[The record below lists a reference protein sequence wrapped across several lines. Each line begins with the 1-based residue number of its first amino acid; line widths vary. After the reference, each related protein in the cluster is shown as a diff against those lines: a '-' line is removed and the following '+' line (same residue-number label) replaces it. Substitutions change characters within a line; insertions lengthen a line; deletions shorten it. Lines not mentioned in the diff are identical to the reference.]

1 MSPVGGPG
9 GNRQPVA
16 QGGVNGDG
24 SGSRAHLR
32 TASSSGLARSHGTTQ
47 SARERLGLSRPTQ
60 QRTTPQQQQRAPQNQ
75 QRQQHQQ
82 NTPSRPSS
90 RHSAIP
96 DTQSVGAPTSSYR
109 ATSHESSKE
118 NMAPPDAEEY
128 ELQRR
133 RIEELKAEVGT
144 LQYQVNTFEQEK
156 EMARLQHDTELR
168 DARRKAED
176 DFKQRQAAEAER
188 GAADRKMAALHEELE
203 AARGDQDARQR
214 DLEQKVRA
222 AQDEA
227 RALQE
232 QLDDLSVAKEDA
244 ARMGERR
251 AVDLQEQ
258 LATAQRRLQ
267 EAAQEAAA
275 RDAALQQAQQQLVAR
290 DAQTGQLEAEVLR
303 LKAQTGDAATMEIIR
318 RELKD
323 QVNHIRALEATNRDQ
338 LTELRHLRQAH
349 KAVEVVEEEKRSLLR
364 KLESARALEQELHEE
379 RMQRQRLETERRAW
393 AAYLQ
398 TETEHSMD
406 GASSS
411 EFDSP
416 EAVAKALMEARYR
429 TAELTEKIGAL
440 EPEMAQRD
448 ADIRALEMQKKELA
462 AEVERLKAA
471 RASSGGDGTPSFGT
485 PTLVNASTNANTNAN
500 ETKLRARL
508 ERQRA
513 LAVKEVEYLRA
524 QLKAFDTE
532 DMTFHPGQFD
542 QQKADRIQQLEE
554 LVDKYRAE
562 AEGLHR
568 DLASLEASG
577 GPAAAAAQIAGTK
590 RSWTDGGS
598 SSGSGA
604 NGTAGSDED
613 AQVGQLVRKTRKLQ
627 DELSAAQTAH
637 RVLETELAVTREQL
651 AAEKQAAGV
660 RVLALRSNPTSD
672 FEAVK
677 RSTLAA
683 LKQENAELLAHI
695 QSHAAAGT
703 AAQKALKSGARAPL
717 SALPPP
723 STAAPPFT
731 TVPMSV
737 LAAAQ
742 REIADAQAETASAQ
756 KASRRLKEVW
766 AAKSAEF
773 KEAVE
778 STLGWHV
785 TFIPNGKMRV
795 ESVYYP
801 SLSADENEN
810 SIVFDGER
818 GTMKV
823 GGGPRSAF
831 AQRID
836 DQIRFWVRE
845 KGCIPGFL
853 AALTLEFCEEQT
865 RTSTVTTGR

>member
-1 MSPVGGPG
+1 M
-9 GNRQPVA
+9 
-16 QGGVNGDG
+16 
-24 SGSRAHLR
+24 
-32 TASSSGLARSHGTTQ
+32 
-47 SARERLGLSRPTQ
+47 GLSRSTSTQ
-60 QRTTPQQQQRAPQNQ
+60 PSYNLFTGEQTGPANARQRSQGGGGGQQGGGQQQGQ
-75 QRQQHQQ
+75 Q
-82 NTPSRPSS
+82 PSRPSS

-96 DTQSVGAPTSSYR
+96 DTQSVGAATSSYR

-118 NMAPPDAEEY
+118 NMAPPDAEDY

-144 LQYQVNTFEQEK
+144 LLYKVNTFEQEK

-188 GAADRKMAALHEELE
+188 AAAERQRAALETELE
-203 AARGDQDARQR
+203 AAHSNQDTRQR
-214 DLEQKVRA
+214 DLERKVRE
-222 AQDEA
+222 AQEEA
-227 RALQE
+227 RVLQE
-232 QLDDLSVAKEDA
+232 QLDDLSAAKDEA
-244 ARMGERR
+244 ARMSERR
-251 AVDLQEQ
+251 AVDLQAQ
-258 LATAQRRLQ
+258 VAAAQRSLE
-267 EAAQEAAA
+267 EAAQESEA
-275 RDAALQQAQQQLVAR
+275 REAALAQAQQQLVER
-290 DAQTGQLEAEVLR
+290 DAAAGQLEAEVLR

-338 LTELRHLRQAH
+338 LTELRHLRQTH
-349 KAVEVVEEEKRSLLR
+349 KAVEIVEEEKRSLQR
-364 KLESARALEQELHEE
+364 KLESARLLEQELSEE

-393 AAYLQ
+393 SAYLQ
-398 TETEHSMD
+398 SENANGDSVP
-406 GASSS
+406 

-416 EAVAKALMEARYR
+416 EAMARALMEERYR
-429 TAELTEKIGAL
+429 TAELTEKVGAL
-440 EPEMAQRD
+440 EPEITQRD
-448 ADIRALEMQKKELA
+448 ANIRSLEAQNKEMA
-462 AEVERLKAA
+462 AEVEKLKAGGA
-471 RASSGGDGTPSFGT
+471 ATASGDVSMSGT
-485 PTLVNASTNANTNAN
+485 PTSAAANSNDA
-500 ETKLRARL
+500 KARARL

-524 QLKAFDTE
+524 QLKAFDAE
-532 DMTFHPGQFD
+532 DMTFNPGQFD

-554 LVDKYRAE
+554 LVDQYRTE
-562 AEGLHR
+562 AEGLQKE
-568 DLASLEASG
+568 L
-577 GPAAAAAQIAGTK
+577 AAAEVSPSADTSMSTPVRAGMK
-590 RSWTDGGS
+590 RQRLDDAENSNGG
-598 SSGSGA
+598 
-604 NGTAGSDED
+604 DENQQEV
-613 AQVGQLVRKTRKLQ
+613 AQLVRKTRKLQ
-627 DELSAAQTAH
+627 DELAAAQTAH
-637 RVLETELAVTREQL
+637 RVLTTELAVTQEQL
-651 AAEKQAAGV
+651 AAEKKAAGV

-672 FEAVK
+672 YEAIQ

-695 QSHAAAGT
+695 QNNSASKGGSSSIST
-703 AAQKALKSGARAPL
+703 NKPRAPL
-717 SALPPP
+717 SALPNAPAP
-723 STAAPPFT
+723 STSTFT

-766 AAKSAEF
+766 ASKSAEF

-801 SLSADENEN
+801 STTDENEN

-853 AALTLEFCEEQT
+853 AALTLEFCEEQA
-865 RTSTVTTGR
+865 RTTTVTTGR

>member
-1 MSPVGGPG
+1 MNSGGGPG
-9 GNRQPVA
+9 GIGRQPSA
-16 QGGVNGDG
+16 GGGVNGTG
-24 SGSRAHLR
+24 NTTGNGTGTGHTAASRAHSR
-32 TASSSGLARSHGTTQ
+32 ANSNGGLARPHGTAQ
-47 SARERLGLSRPTQ
+47 RERMNFSRS
-60 QRTTPQQQQRAPQNQ
+60 QRTTPQQQQAPF
-75 QRQQHQQ
+75 
-82 NTPSRPSS
+82 SRPSS
-90 RHSAIP
+90 RQSAIP
-96 DTQSVGAPTSSYR
+96 DTQSVDAPTSSYR

-156 EMARLQHDTELR
+156 EMARLQHETELR

-176 DFKQRQAAEAER
+176 DFKLRQAAEAER
-188 GAADRKMAALHEELE
+188 GAAERKIAALQDELD
-203 AARGDQDARQR
+203 ASRGDQDSRQR
-214 DLEQKVRA
+214 DLEKKVRE
-222 AQDEA
+222 AQDES

-232 QLDDLSVAKEDA
+232 QLDDLSAAKEDA
-244 ARMGERR
+244 ARMGEKR
-251 AVDLQEQ
+251 AVDLQAQ
-258 LATAQRRLQ
+258 LATAQRSLQ
-267 EAAQEAAA
+267 EASQEAEA
-275 RDAALQQAQQQLVAR
+275 RDAALQQAQQQLVAK

-323 QVNHIRALEATNRDQ
+323 QVNHIRVLEATNRDQ
-338 LTELRHLRQAH
+338 LAELRHLRQTH
-349 KAVEVVEEEKRSLLR
+349 KAVEIVEEEKRSLLR
-364 KLESARALEQELHEE
+364 KLESARALEQELNEE
-379 RMQRQRLETERRAW
+379 RMQRQRLETERRSW
-393 AAYLQ
+393 SAYLQ
-398 TETEHSMD
+398 SEKENSMD
-406 GASSS
+406 GAFE

-440 EPEMAQRD
+440 EPEIAQRD
-448 ADIRALEMQKKELA
+448 ANIRSLEAQKKELA
-462 AEVERLKAA
+462 TEVERLKSTGV
-471 RASSGGDGTPSFGT
+471 SSGGGDGTPSFGT
-485 PTLVNASTNANTNAN
+485 PTNAASNNNDA
-500 ETKLRARL
+500 KIRARL

-532 DMTFHPGQFD
+532 DITFNPGQFD

-554 LVDKYRAE
+554 LVDQYRTE
-562 AEGLHR
+562 AEGLHKE
-568 DLASLEASG
+568 LTTIEASG
-577 GPAAAAAQIAGTK
+577 SGSAGAQIAGTK
-590 RSWTDGGS
+590 RSRPDDD
-598 SSGSGA
+598 
-604 NGTAGSDED
+604 SDENGD
-613 AQVGQLVRKTRKLQ
+613 ATGDEQVGQLVRKTRKLQ
-627 DELSAAQTAH
+627 DELAAALTAH
-637 RVLETELAVTREQL
+637 RVLETELAVTKEQL
-651 AAEKQAAGV
+651 TAEKQAAGV

-677 RSTLAA
+677 RSTLEA

-695 QSHAAAGT
+695 QSHSASAKAPKGT
-703 AAQKALKSGARAPL
+703 RAPL
-717 SALPPP
+717 SALPQP
-723 STAAPPFT
+723 SAANPTFT

-766 AAKSAEF
+766 GSKSAEF

-795 ESVYYP
+795 ESAFHR
-801 SLSADENEN
+801 SQTEENEN

-845 KGCIPGFL
+845 KQCIPGFL
-853 AALTLEFCEEQT
+853 AALTLEFCEEQA
-865 RTSTVTTGR
+865 RTTTVTTGR

>member
-1 MSPVGGPG
+1 MSGHG
-9 GNRQPVA
+9 RQPA
-16 QGGVNGDG
+16 AGGVNG
-24 SGSRAHLR
+24 
-32 TASSSGLARSHGTTQ
+32 TASSSRAHSRANSTGIGRTAAQ
-47 SARERLGLSRPTQ
+47 RERMGLSRSTSTQ
-60 QRTTPQQQQRAPQNQ
+60 PSYNLFSGEQTGPASAR
-75 QRQQHQQ
+75 QRQGGQQ
-82 NTPSRPSS
+82 GAAQSRPSS

-96 DTQSVGAPTSSYR
+96 DTQSVGAATSSYR

-118 NMAPPDAEEY
+118 NMAPPDAEDY

-144 LQYQVNTFEQEK
+144 LLYKVNTFEQER

-188 GAADRKMAALHEELE
+188 AAAERQRAALEAELE
-203 AARGDQDARQR
+203 AAHSNQDTRQR
-214 DLEQKVRA
+214 ELERKVRE

-227 RALQE
+227 RVLQE
-232 QLDDLSVAKEDA
+232 QLDDLSAAKDEA
-244 ARMGERR
+244 ARLSERR
-251 AVDLQEQ
+251 AVDLQAQ
-258 LATAQRRLQ
+258 VAAAQRSLA
-267 EAAQEAAA
+267 EAAQEAEA
-275 RDAALQQAQQQLVAR
+275 REAALAQAQQQLAER
-290 DAQTGQLEAEVLR
+290 DAAAGQLEAEVLR

-323 QVNHIRALEATNRDQ
+323 QVNHIRALEATNREQ
-338 LTELRHLRQAH
+338 LTELRHLRQTH
-349 KAVEVVEEEKRSLLR
+349 KAVEIVEEEKRSLQR
-364 KLESARALEQELHEE
+364 KLESARLLEQELAEE

-393 AAYLQ
+393 SAYLQ
-398 TETEHSMD
+398 QTESENGDS
-406 GASSS
+406 AP

-416 EAVAKALMEARYR
+416 GAMARALMEERYR
-429 TAELTEKIGAL
+429 TAELTEKVGAL
-440 EPEMAQRD
+440 EPEIAQRD
-448 ADIRALEMQKKELA
+448 ANIRSLEAQHREMA
-462 AEVERLKAA
+462 AEIEKLKAA
-471 RASSGGDGTPSFGT
+471 GASAAGGDVSMSGTGTGT
-485 PTLVNASTNANTNAN
+485 PTTTATAAANSNDAKT
-500 ETKLRARL
+500 RARL

-524 QLKAFDTE
+524 QLKAFDAE

-554 LVDKYRAE
+554 LVDQYRKE
-562 AEGLHR
+562 AEGLQKE
-568 DLASLEASG
+568 LAAVEAATARSAD
-577 GPAAAAAQIAGTK
+577 PALSTPVRAGSKRQRLDDDNAAENGN
-590 RSWTDGGS
+590 
-598 SSGSGA
+598 GSG
-604 NGTAGSDED
+604 NENEQEV
-613 AQVGQLVRKTRKLQ
+613 AQLLRRTRKLQ
-627 DELSAAQTAH
+627 DELAAAQTE
-637 RVLETELAVTREQL
+637 RRILTTELAVTQEQL
-651 AAEKQAAGV
+651 AAEKKAAGV

-672 FEAVK
+672 YEAVQ

-695 QSHAAAGT
+695 QTNASAAKGSN
-703 AAQKALKSGARAPL
+703 KPRAPL
-717 SALPPP
+717 SALPATATP
-723 STAAPPFT
+723 SPFT

-756 KASRRLKEVW
+756 KTSRRLKEVW
-766 AAKSAEF
+766 ASKSAEF

-801 SLSADENEN
+801 STTDENEN

-853 AALTLEFCEEQT
+853 AALTLEFCEEQS
-865 RTSTVTTGR
+865 RTTTVTTGR

>member
-9 GNRQPVA
+9 GSGRQPVA
-16 QGGVNGDG
+16 PGGVNGDG
-24 SGSRAHLR
+24 SGSRAHSR
-32 TASSSGLARSHGTTQ
+32 TASSSGLARAHGTTQ

-60 QRTTPQQQQRAPQNQ
+60 QRTTPQQQQRAPQHQQHQ

-232 QLDDLSVAKEDA
+232 QLDDLSAAKEDA

-251 AVDLQEQ
+251 A
-258 LATAQRRLQ
+258 
-267 EAAQEAAA
+267 EAAA

-349 KAVEVVEEEKRSLLR
+349 KAVEIVEEEKRSLLR

-440 EPEMAQRD
+440 EPELAQRD

-471 RASSGGDGTPSFGT
+471 RASSGGDGTPSLGT
-485 PTLVNASTNANTNAN
+485 PTIAPASTNAN

-524 QLKAFDTE
+524 QLKAFDAE

-590 RSWTDGGS
+590 RSWPDGG
-598 SSGSGA
+598 SGSGA

-683 LKQENAELLAHI
+683 LKQENAELLTHI
-695 QSHAAAGT
+695 QSHSHAAGA
-703 AAQKALKSGARAPL
+703 AAQKAHKSGARAPL

-723 STAAPPFT
+723 STTAPPFT

>member
-1 MSPVGGPG
+1 
-9 GNRQPVA
+9 
-16 QGGVNGDG
+16 
-24 SGSRAHLR
+24 
-32 TASSSGLARSHGTTQ
+32 
-47 SARERLGLSRPTQ
+47 
-60 QRTTPQQQQRAPQNQ
+60 
-75 QRQQHQQ
+75 
-82 NTPSRPSS
+82 
-90 RHSAIP
+90 
-96 DTQSVGAPTSSYR
+96 
-109 ATSHESSKE
+109 
-118 NMAPPDAEEY
+118 MAPPDAEEY

-176 DFKQRQAAEAER
+176 DFKQRQAAESEKSAAER
-188 GAADRKMAALHEELE
+188 KIAALQQELD
-203 AARGDQDARQR
+203 AARGDQDERQQS
-214 DLEQKVRA
+214 LEKKVRD

-232 QLDDLSVAKEDA
+232 QLDDLSAAKEDA

-251 AVDLQEQ
+251 AVDLQAQ
-258 LATAQRRLQ
+258 LQTAQRSLQ
-267 EAAQEAAA
+267 EASQEAEA
-275 RDAALQQAQQQLVAR
+275 RDAALQQAQQQLAAR

-338 LTELRHLRQAH
+338 LTELRHLRQTH
-349 KAVEVVEEEKRSLLR
+349 KAVEIVEEEKRSLLR
-364 KLESARALEQELHEE
+364 KLESARALEQELNEE
-379 RMQRQRLETERRAW
+379 RMQRQRLETERRSW
-393 AAYLQ
+393 SAYLQ
-398 TETEHSMD
+398 SEKENSMD
-406 GASSS
+406 GASAP

-448 ADIRALEMQKKELA
+448 ADIRTLEAQKKELA
-462 AEVERLKAA
+462 AEVERLKTAGA
-471 RASSGGDGTPSFGT
+471 TSASSGDGTPSFGT
-485 PTLVNASTNANTNAN
+485 PTSANTNAN
-500 ETKLRARL
+500 EAKLRARL

-532 DMTFHPGQFD
+532 DITFNPGQFD

-554 LVDKYRAE
+554 LVDKYRSE
-562 AEGLHR
+562 AEGLHKE
-568 DLASLEASG
+568 LSTLEAAGTGSG
-577 GPAAAAAQIAGTK
+577 ALAHAGTK
-590 RSWTDGGS
+590 RSREDD
-598 SSGSGA
+598 A
-604 NGTAGSDED
+604 DEND
-613 AQVGQLVRKTRKLQ
+613 VASEEQVGQLVRKTRKLQ

-637 RVLETELAVTREQL
+637 RVLETELAVTKEQL
-651 AAEKQAAGV
+651 AAEKQNAGV
-660 RVLALRSNPTSD
+660 RVLSLRSNPTTD
-672 FEAVK
+672 FENVK
-677 RSTLAA
+677 RSTLEA

-695 QSHAAAGT
+695 QAHSGAAAKT
-703 AAQKALKSGARAPL
+703 KGARAPL
-717 SALPPP
+717 SALPQA
-723 STAAPPFT
+723 STPTFT

-801 SLSADENEN
+801 SQSADENEN

-853 AALTLEFCEEQT
+853 AALTLEFCEEQA
-865 RTSTVTTGR
+865 RTTTVTTGR

>member
-1 MSPVGGPG
+1 MSGSG
-9 GNRQPVA
+9 RQA
-16 QGGVNGDG
+16 AAGGVNGAAPGRVHSRTNSIG
-24 SGSRAHLR
+24 SGR
-32 TASSSGLARSHGTTQ
+32 TVQAG
-47 SARERLGLSRPTQ
+47 REIRMGLSRSTTTQ
-60 QRTTPQQQQRAPQNQ
+60 PSYNLFTGEQSGPASSRQRQAHSQGQQQQ
-75 QRQQHQQ
+75 H
-82 NTPSRPSS
+82 SHPSS

-96 DTQSVGAPTSSYR
+96 DTQSVGADTSSYR

-118 NMAPPDAEEY
+118 NIAPPDAEDY

-144 LQYQVNTFEQEK
+144 LLYKVNTFEQEK
-156 EMARLQHDTELR
+156 EVARLQHDTELR
-168 DARRKAED
+168 DTRRKAED

-188 GAADRKMAALHEELE
+188 AAAERQRAALETEL
-203 AARGDQDARQR
+203 AATNSNQDTRQR
-214 DLEQKVRA
+214 DLERKVRE
-222 AQDEA
+222 AQEEA
-227 RALQE
+227 RVLQE
-232 QLDDLSVAKEDA
+232 QLDELSSAKEEA
-244 ARMGERR
+244 ARLSGRR
-251 AVDLQEQ
+251 ATDLEAQ
-258 LATAQRRLQ
+258 LAAAQRTLE
-267 EAAQEAAA
+267 EAAQEAET
-275 RDAALQQAQQQLVAR
+275 RETALAQAQQQLATR
-290 DAQTGQLEAEVLR
+290 DATAGQLEAEVLR

-323 QVNHIRALEATNRDQ
+323 QVNHIRALEATNREQ
-338 LTELRHLRQAH
+338 LTELRHLRQTH
-349 KAVEVVEEEKRSLLR
+349 KAVEIVEEEKRSLQR
-364 KLESARALEQELHEE
+364 KLETARLLEQELGEE

-393 AAYLQ
+393 SAYLQ
-398 TETEHSMD
+398 SDSQHGGS
-406 GASSS
+406 AP

-416 EAVAKALMEARYR
+416 EAMARALMEERYR

-440 EPEMAQRD
+440 EPEIAQRD
-448 ADIRALEMQKKELA
+448 ADILRLEAQKKTMT
-462 AEVERLKAA
+462 AEVEKLKASGASANGDVLMTGTTTLAANNNDAKA
-471 RASSGGDGTPSFGT
+471 R
-485 PTLVNASTNANTNAN
+485 N
-500 ETKLRARL
+500 RL

-513 LAVKEVEYLRA
+513 LAIKEVEYLRA
-524 QLKAFDTE
+524 QLKAFDAE
-532 DMTFHPGQFD
+532 DMTFHPDHFD
-542 QQKADRIQQLEE
+542 KQKTDRIQQLEE
-554 LVDKYRAE
+554 LVDQYRTE
-562 AEGLHR
+562 AE
-568 DLASLEASG
+568 SLLKEL
-577 GPAAAAAQIAGTK
+577 AAAKACSSAESIGTPIRAGTK
-590 RSWTDGGS
+590 RQRLDTDGFGN
-598 SSGSGA
+598 A
-604 NGTAGSDED
+604 NESDENGKEL
-613 AQVGQLVRKTRKLQ
+613 AELIRKTRKLQ
-627 DELSAAQTAH
+627 DELAAAQTAH
-637 RVLETELAVTREQL
+637 RVLAMELSVTQEQL
-651 AAEKQAAGV
+651 AAEKNAAGV

-672 FEAVK
+672 YEAIQ

-695 QSHAAAGT
+695 QSHSATKGN
-703 AAQKALKSGARAPL
+703 KSRPPL
-717 SALPPP
+717 SAL
-723 STAAPPFT
+723 TAAPTPASSSSFT

-742 REIADAQAETASAQ
+742 REIAEAEAETASAQ

-801 SLSADENEN
+801 STTDENEN

-853 AALTLEFCEEQT
+853 AALTLEFCEEQA
-865 RTSTVTTGR
+865 RTTTVTTGR

>member
-1 MSPVGGPG
+1 M
-9 GNRQPVA
+9 QM
-16 QGGVNGDG
+16 
-24 SGSRAHLR
+24 
-32 TASSSGLARSHGTTQ
+32 
-47 SARERLGLSRPTQ
+47 GLSRSTQ
-60 QRTTPQQQQRAPQNQ
+60 QRTTPQQQQGPF
-75 QRQQHQQ
+75 
-82 NTPSRPSS
+82 SRPSS

-188 GAADRKMAALHEELE
+188 GSAERKIGALQEELD
-203 AARGDQDARQR
+203 AARGDQDTRQR
-214 DLEQKVRA
+214 DLEKKVREA
-222 AQDEA
+222 LDEA

-232 QLDDLSVAKEDA
+232 QLDDLSAAKEDA
-244 ARMGERR
+244 TRMGERR
-251 AVDLQEQ
+251 AVDLQAQ
-258 LATAQRRLQ
+258 LATAQRSLQ
-267 EAAQEAAA
+267 EASQEAEA

-338 LTELRHLRQAH
+338 LTELRHLRQTH
-349 KAVEVVEEEKRSLLR
+349 KAVEIVEEEKRSLLR
-364 KLESARALEQELHEE
+364 KLDSARALEQELNEE
-379 RMQRQRLETERRAW
+379 RMQRQRLETERRSW
-393 AAYLQ
+393 SAYLQ
-398 TETEHSMD
+398 SEKENSMD
-406 GASSS
+406 GASE

-448 ADIRALEMQKKELA
+448 ADIRSLEAQKKELA
-462 AEVERLKAA
+462 TEVERLKAA
-471 RASSGGDGTPSFGT
+471 GAPSGGDGSTPTFGT
-485 PTLVNASTNANTNAN
+485 PTTSGNTNDA
-500 ETKLRARL
+500 KLRARL

-532 DMTFHPGQFD
+532 DITFNPGQFD

-554 LVDKYRAE
+554 LVDKYRTE
-562 AEGLHR
+562 AEGLHKE
-568 DLASLEASG
+568 LTSLEAF
-577 GPAAAAAQIAGTK
+577 GPASAVAQIAGTK
-590 RSWTDGGS
+590 RSRPDD
-598 SSGSGA
+598 
-604 NGTAGSDED
+604 GSDEND
-613 AQVGQLVRKTRKLQ
+613 SSATTGDEAQVGQLVRKTRKLQ
-627 DELSAAQTAH
+627 DELAAAQTAH
-637 RVLETELAVTREQL
+637 RVLETELAVTKEQL
-651 AAEKQAAGV
+651 TAEKQASGV

-677 RSTLAA
+677 RSTLEA

-695 QSHAAAGT
+695 QSHSAAA
-703 AAQKALKSGARAPL
+703 ANKAPKGARAPL
-717 SALPPP
+717 SALPQP
-723 STAAPPFT
+723 TAAAPTFT

-795 ESVYYP
+795 ESVYHP

-853 AALTLEFCEEQT
+853 AALTLEFCEEQA

>member
-1 MSPVGGPG
+1 
-9 GNRQPVA
+9 
-16 QGGVNGDG
+16 
-24 SGSRAHLR
+24 
-32 TASSSGLARSHGTTQ
+32 
-47 SARERLGLSRPTQ
+47 
-60 QRTTPQQQQRAPQNQ
+60 
-75 QRQQHQQ
+75 
-82 NTPSRPSS
+82 
-90 RHSAIP
+90 
-96 DTQSVGAPTSSYR
+96 
-109 ATSHESSKE
+109 
-118 NMAPPDAEEY
+118 MAPPDAEEY

-188 GAADRKMAALHEELE
+188 SAAERKIAAMQEELD
-203 AARGDQDARQR
+203 ASRGDQDAQKQN
-214 DLEQKVRA
+214 LEKRVRE
-222 AQDEA
+222 AQEES

-232 QLDDLSVAKEDA
+232 QLDDLSAAKEDA
-244 ARMGERR
+244 ARMGEKR
-251 AVDLQEQ
+251 AVDLQAQ
-258 LATAQRRLQ
+258 LATAQRSLQ
-267 EAAQEAAA
+267 EASQEAEA
-275 RDAALQQAQQQLVAR
+275 RDAALQQAQQQLVAK

-338 LTELRHLRQAH
+338 LTELRHLRQTH
-349 KAVEVVEEEKRSLLR
+349 KAVEIVEEEKRSLLR
-364 KLESARALEQELHEE
+364 KLESARALEQELNEE
-379 RMQRQRLETERRAW
+379 RMQRQRLETERRSW
-393 AAYLQ
+393 SAYLQ
-398 TETEHSMD
+398 AEKENSMDD
-406 GASSS
+406 GASQ

-440 EPEMAQRD
+440 EPEIAQRD
-448 ADIRALEMQKKELA
+448 ANIRSLEAQKKELA
-462 AEVERLKAA
+462 TEVERLKATG
-471 RASSGGDGTPSFGT
+471 ASSGGDSSTPSFGT
-485 PTLVNASTNANTNAN
+485 PTNAANNNDA
-500 ETKLRARL
+500 KLRARL

-532 DMTFHPGQFD
+532 DITFNPGQFD

-554 LVDKYRAE
+554 LVDKYRTE
-562 AEGLHR
+562 AEGLHKE
-568 DLASLEASG
+568 LSAIEASG
-577 GPAAAAAQIAGTK
+577 PGSAVAQTAGTK
-590 RSWTDGGS
+590 RSRPED
-598 SSGSGA
+598 
-604 NGTAGSDED
+604 GSDEND
-613 AQVGQLVRKTRKLQ
+613 GAAGDEAQVGQLVRKTRKLQ
-627 DELSAAQTAH
+627 DELAASQTAH
-637 RVLETELAVTREQL
+637 RVLETELAVTKEQL
-651 AAEKQAAGV
+651 TAEKQAAGV
-660 RVLALRSNPTSD
+660 RVLAMRSNPTSD

-677 RSTLAA
+677 RSTLEA

-695 QSHAAAGT
+695 QSHSAAST
-703 AAQKALKSGARAPL
+703 SKTPKGARAPL
-717 SALPPP
+717 STLPQP
-723 STAAPPFT
+723 SAASPTFT

-766 AAKSAEF
+766 GAKSAEF

-795 ESVYYP
+795 ESAFYRSQNP
-801 SLSADENEN
+801 DENEN

-853 AALTLEFCEEQT
+853 AALTLEFCEEQA

>member
-1 MSPVGGPG
+1 MS
-9 GNRQPVA
+9 GNGRQPA
-16 QGGVNGDG
+16 AGGVNGNG
-24 SGSRAHLR
+24 QPGGHAAGRAHSRTNSGSVRGR
-32 TASSSGLARSHGTTQ
+32 M
-47 SARERLGLSRPTQ
+47 GLSRSTSTQPSYNLFTGEQSGQSGPTGRRQ
-60 QRTTPQQQQRAPQNQ
+60 PSGQPAQPAQPAQGQRTPQQ
-75 QRQQHQQ
+75 HQ
-82 NTPSRPSS
+82 SRPSS

-96 DTQSVGAPTSSYR
+96 DTQSVGAATSSYR

-118 NMAPPDAEEY
+118 NMAPPDAEDY

-144 LQYQVNTFEQEK
+144 LLYKVNTFEQEK

-188 GAADRKMAALHEELE
+188 GAVERKLASVQEELE
-203 AARGDQDARQR
+203 TARGDQDTRQR
-214 DLEQKVRA
+214 DLERKVRD
-222 AQDEA
+222 AQEEA
-227 RALQE
+227 RILQE
-232 QLDDLSVAKEDA
+232 QLDDLSAAKEDA
-244 ARMGERR
+244 ARLGERR
-251 AVDLQEQ
+251 AVDLQAQ
-258 LATAQRRLQ
+258 VAAAQRSLK
-267 EAAQEAAA
+267 EAAQEAEA
-275 RDAALQQAQQQLVAR
+275 REAALQQAQQQLAAR
-290 DAQTGQLEAEVLR
+290 DAAAGQLEAEVLR

-338 LTELRHLRQAH
+338 LTELRHLRQTH
-349 KAVEVVEEEKRSLLR
+349 KAVEIVEEEKRSLLR
-364 KLESARALEQELHEE
+364 KLDSARLLEQELSEE

-393 AAYLQ
+393 SAYLQ
-398 TETEHSMD
+398 SQSESQD
-406 GASSS
+406 SAP

-416 EAVAKALMEARYR
+416 EAMARALMEERYR
-429 TAELTEKIGAL
+429 IAELTEKVGAL
-440 EPEMAQRD
+440 EPEIAQRD
-448 ADIRALEMQKKELA
+448 ANIRSLEAQKKEMA

-471 RASSGGDGTPSFGT
+471 GGGDGSLGT
-485 PTLVNASTNANTNAN
+485 PTGTANSNDA
-500 ETKLRARL
+500 KARARL

-524 QLKAFDTE
+524 QLKAFDAE
-532 DMTFHPGQFD
+532 DMTFNPGQFD

-554 LVDKYRAE
+554 LVDQYRNE
-562 AEGLHR
+562 AEGLSKE
-568 DLASLEASG
+568 LASVEATSSSS
-577 GPAAAAAQIAGTK
+577 PLASARAGTK
-590 RSWTDGGS
+590 RPRLDNDE
-598 SSGSGA
+598 
-604 NGTAGSDED
+604 NGTEGNDNDNEVA
-613 AQVGQLVRKTRKLQ
+613 QLVRKTRKLQ

-637 RVLETELAVTREQL
+637 RVLQTELTVTQEQL
-651 AAEKQAAGV
+651 ASEKKAAGV
-660 RVLALRSNPTSD
+660 RILALRSNPTSD
-672 FEAVK
+672 YEAVK
-677 RSTLAA
+677 RSTLEA

-695 QSHAAAGT
+695 QNNSAG
-703 AAQKALKSGARAPL
+703 KGKPRAPL
-717 SALPPP
+717 SALP
-723 STAAPPFT
+723 TAPTATQFT

-766 AAKSAEF
+766 ASKSAEF

-795 ESVYYP
+795 ESVYFP
-801 SLSADENEN
+801 STTDENEN

-853 AALTLEFCEEQT
+853 AALTLEFCEEQA
-865 RTSTVTTGR
+865 RTTTVTTGR

>member
-1 MSPVGGPG
+1 M
-9 GNRQPVA
+9 
-16 QGGVNGDG
+16 
-24 SGSRAHLR
+24 
-32 TASSSGLARSHGTTQ
+32 
-47 SARERLGLSRPTQ
+47 GLSRSTTTQ
-60 QRTTPQQQQRAPQNQ
+60 PSYNLFTGEQSGPASSRQKQAHPQGQQQQ
-75 QRQQHQQ
+75 H
-82 NTPSRPSS
+82 SHPSS

-96 DTQSVGAPTSSYR
+96 DTQSVGADTSSYR

-118 NMAPPDAEEY
+118 NIAPPDAEDY

-144 LQYQVNTFEQEK
+144 LLYKVNTFEQEK

-168 DARRKAED
+168 DTRRKAED

-188 GAADRKMAALHEELE
+188 AAAERQRAALETEL
-203 AARGDQDARQR
+203 AATNSNQDTRQR
-214 DLEQKVRA
+214 DLERKMRE
-222 AQDEA
+222 AQEEA
-227 RALQE
+227 RVLQE
-232 QLDDLSVAKEDA
+232 QLDELSSAKEEA
-244 ARMGERR
+244 ARLSGRR
-251 AVDLQEQ
+251 AADLEAQ
-258 LATAQRRLQ
+258 LAAAQCTLE
-267 EAAQEAAA
+267 EAAQEAET
-275 RDAALQQAQQQLVAR
+275 REAALAQAQQQLAMR
-290 DAQTGQLEAEVLR
+290 DAAAGQLEAEVLR

-323 QVNHIRALEATNRDQ
+323 QVNHIRALEATNREQ
-338 LTELRHLRQAH
+338 LTELRHLRQTH
-349 KAVEVVEEEKRSLLR
+349 KAVEIVEEEKRSLQR
-364 KLESARALEQELHEE
+364 KLETARLLEQELGEE

-393 AAYLQ
+393 SAYLQ
-398 TETEHSMD
+398 SD
-406 GASSS
+406 SQRGDSAP

-416 EAVAKALMEARYR
+416 EAMARALMEERYR

-440 EPEMAQRD
+440 EPEIAQRD
-448 ADIRALEMQKKELA
+448 ADIMRLEAQKKIMT
-462 AEVERLKAA
+462 AEVESLKASGASANGDIAMTGTTTQSANNDAKA
-471 RASSGGDGTPSFGT
+471 R
-485 PTLVNASTNANTNAN
+485 N
-500 ETKLRARL
+500 RL

-524 QLKAFDTE
+524 QLKAFDAE
-532 DMTFHPGQFD
+532 DMTFHSGHFD
-542 QQKADRIQQLEE
+542 KQKTDRIQQLEE
-554 LVDKYRAE
+554 LVDQYRTE
-562 AEGLHR
+562 AEGLLK
-568 DLASLEASG
+568 DLAAAKACASADPTG
-577 GPAAAAAQIAGTK
+577 TPVRAGIK
-590 RSWTDGGS
+590 RQRLDTDGFGN
-598 SSGSGA
+598 A
-604 NGTAGSDED
+604 NESDEN
-613 AQVGQLVRKTRKLQ
+613 GQEIAELIRKMRKLQ
-627 DELSAAQTAH
+627 DELAAAQTAH
-637 RVLETELAVTREQL
+637 RVLTTELSVTREQL
-651 AAEKQAAGV
+651 AAEKNAAGV

-672 FEAVK
+672 YEAVQ

-695 QSHAAAGT
+695 QSHSATKGN
-703 AAQKALKSGARAPL
+703 KPRAPL
-717 SALPPP
+717 SALP
-723 STAAPPFT
+723 AAPTPASSSSFT

-742 REIADAQAETASAQ
+742 REIAEAEAETASAQ
-756 KASRRLKEVW
+756 KANRRLKEVW

-801 SLSADENEN
+801 STTDENEN

-853 AALTLEFCEEQT
+853 AALTLEFCEEQA
-865 RTSTVTTGR
+865 RTTTVTTGR